1 MSNPNFKLDAL
12 LPRHTR
18 KLLSLRGERLGYD
31 DNSEHNP
38 SPRLNLSLNENHIST
53 VGTDV
58 NYYQYPDNQCFTL
71 RKELAELQL
80 PHGIGM
86 ANITVGNGM
95 TELIDVVLRAFIQP
109 ERDSILLFSPYECTW
124 KEAAILNNAALQE
137 LPLNSFFQLPLN
149 KAKKEISEHTKI
161 MVINNPNA
169 LLGTALRQYDL
180 MDLIDQFAG
189 IVIIDETYIDF
200 SPESS
205 MLPYLHN
212 LPNVVVLQSF
222 SKAWGL
228 AALRVG
234 VAYCS
239 AEIAQI
245 LRAIKPRFS
254 VSTVAQEL
262 AVKALHLP
270 EKKEQLVGQ
279 IQVERERV
287 AEALR
292 RMPFVTH
299 ISPSVANFLL
309 VSFVDAKKT
318 FDYLQSERVDVFLC
332 SSQQP
337 HCEQSLR
344 ISIGNGLE
352 NDRLIYLLNEMP
364 ARLSPIRRLIR
375 GLTGTLGKVGVI
387 LGVVKKFFG

>member
-31 DNSEHNP
+31 DNSDYAP
-38 SPRLNLSLNENHIST
+38 VPRLDFSRNENHISS
-53 VGTDV
+53 VGTDS
-58 NYYQYPDNQCFTL
+58 NYYHYPDNQCFTL

-80 PHGIGM
+80 PHGIGLS
-86 ANITVGNGM
+86 NITVGNGM

-109 ERDSILLFSPYECTW
+109 ERDSILLFSPYECAW
-124 KEAAILNNAALQE
+124 KEAAILNNASLQE

-212 LPNVVVLQSF
+212 LPNVVVLQTF

-239 AEIAQI
+239 AEISQI
-245 LRAIKPRFS
+245 LRAIKPSFS
-254 VSTVAQEL
+254 VSSVAQEQ

-279 IQVERERV
+279 IQAERERV

-318 FDYLQSERVDVFLC
+318 FDYLQSERIDVFLC
-332 SSQQP
+332 SSQQT

-344 ISIGNGLE
+344 ISIGNSLE

-387 LGVVKKFFG
+387 LGVVKKIFG

>member
-31 DNSEHNP
+31 DNSDYAP
-38 SPRLNLSLNENHIST
+38 VPRLDLSLNENHIST
-53 VGTDV
+53 VGTDA
-58 NYYQYPDNQCFTL
+58 NYYQYPDNQCFAL

-80 PHGIGM
+80 PHGISM

-109 ERDSILLFSPYECTW
+109 ERDSILLFSPYECAW

-149 KAKKEISEHTKI
+149 KAKKEISEQTKI

-180 MDLIDQFAG
+180 MDIIDQFAG

-212 LPNVVVLQSF
+212 LPNVVVLQTF

-245 LRAIKPRFS
+245 LRAVKPHFS

-270 EKKEQLVGQ
+270 EKKEQLVEQ
-279 IQVERERV
+279 MQAERARV